1 MAWTERFVDASAS
14 GGGTGT
20 SAADPWTLAEAVSN
34 SAAGMRVNFKAGTY
48 SLSGANTVTV
58 STTTD
63 SPLYWRGYKTT
74 LGDLD
79 GKITGSVVDGTDI
92 PYITQNDNLTLN
104 LSYLILS
111 GISFSQS
118 SSNKSALFPLGLYH
132 VIRNCRFRN
141 TSSSATANLVD
152 NGARD
157 FQVFDSC
164 EFSIAGTST
173 AALLRGDLN
182 HVFTSCIFRSDVV
195 QSASGVDGTTL
206 VRNGTFQKCLFKNL
220 SRAIVFSSSGQ
231 GNVFDCTFDNIA
243 DDAITIYKTT
253 QGGIVTGNYFSNVTG
268 FCIGNATGTA
278 TTDANGTFLIARN
291 VYRGVGG
298 QIENTVENTQYNALA
313 DASDLF
319 TDSASGDY
327 SLTSLSAGYG
337 YGSSAYWGIGST
349 DYSDIGAIQHA
360 DPASGG
366 GATIHPL
373 YAN

>member
-1 MAWTERFVDASAS
+1 
-14 GGGTGT
+14 
-20 SAADPWTLAEAVSN
+20 
-34 SAAGMRVNFKAGTY
+34 
-48 SLSGANTVTV
+48 
-58 STTTD
+58 
-63 SPLYWRGYKTT
+63 
-74 LGDLD
+74 
-79 GKITGSVVDGTDI
+79 
-92 PYITQNDNLTLN
+92 
-104 LSYLILS
+104 
-111 GISFSQS
+111 
-118 SSNKSALFPLGLYH
+118 
-132 VIRNCRFRN
+132 
-141 TSSSATANLVD
+141 
-152 NGARD
+152 
-157 FQVFDSC
+157 
-164 EFSIAGTST
+164 
-173 AALLRGDLN
+173 
-182 HVFTSCIFRSDVV
+182 
-195 QSASGVDGTTL
+195 
-206 VRNGTFQKCLFKNL
+206 
-220 SRAIVFSSSGQ
+220 
-231 GNVFDCTFDNIA
+231 VFDCTFDNIA